1 MSWDLFRFWMLC
13 TSTSKWNRL
22 NVDQVKEVV
31 FRNRNHCIRIC
42 LHVRNFMYFS
52 PEHFGR
58 QSDLYWTVAKFPP
71 TPTHS
76 TLPVPEFLAVKQT
89 NVMPH
94 PLCLPD
100 LVLCDF
106 FPFLKVKKL
115 LMGRKFTVD
124 DCLTTGMRSEKCVI
138 RRFRHCVN
146 SLECTYTN
154 LNSTV

>member
-1 MSWDLFRFWMLC
+1 
-13 TSTSKWNRL
+13 
-22 NVDQVKEVV
+22 
-31 FRNRNHCIRIC
+31 
-42 LHVRNFMYFS
+42 MYFS

-71 TPTHS
+71 TLTCS
-76 TLPVPEFLAVKQT
+76 TLPLPEFLAVKQT

-115 LMGRKFTVD
+115 LVRRKFTVD
-124 DCLTTGMRSEKCVI
+124 DCLTTVIRSEKCVVM
-138 RRFRHCVN
+138 RFRRCANVIQ
-146 SLECTYTN
+146 CTYTN
-154 LNSTV
+154 LDSTV